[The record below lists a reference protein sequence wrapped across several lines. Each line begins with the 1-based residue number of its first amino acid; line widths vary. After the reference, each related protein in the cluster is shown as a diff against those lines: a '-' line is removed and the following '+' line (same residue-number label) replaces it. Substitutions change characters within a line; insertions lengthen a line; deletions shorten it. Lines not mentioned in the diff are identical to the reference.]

1 MVSVYI
7 QHTSQRSC
15 ALLHIST
22 HIRSRWDAL
31 YFKKSLTCET
41 GINDKYV
48 RTELN
53 RTLHTRSGFWEH
65 NNIPRLGDATLPAV
79 EETYVLSGSL
89 LSETH
94 QMLLSCLSLLVF
106 CRMSVLLLL
115 LKWLLC
121 LRPGVPQSRW
131 LGREWCSSS
140 PLSGWRRY
148 TPSITPPQT
157 RPGRG
162 LSGGMPQ
169 HAHTIGTHH
178 IDTHTP

>member
-1 MVSVYI
+1 MTVII
-7 QHTSQRSC
+7 QEWLLLTLRSLNVLSLKCYLQVKSLFNFKWELNHHNPWFPSHIISDLYSTYKSNSC
-15 ALLHIST
+15 ALPHNT
-22 HIRSRWDAL
+22 HIRFRWDAPL
-31 YFKKSLTCET
+31 YFKKSLT
-41 GINDKYV
+41 
-48 RTELN
+48 
-53 RTLHTRSGFWEH
+53 
-65 NNIPRLGDATLPAV
+65 
-79 EETYVLSGSL
+79 GSL

-121 LRPGVPQSRW
+121 LRPGVPQSHW

-157 RPGRG
+157 RPGQG

-169 HAHTIGTHH
+169 HAHTIGIHH
-178 IDTHTP
+178 IDTHTR